1 MRTGTQIAIWTS
13 RLDLCDVFFA
23 QAKLL
28 VDSEDVLPDRN
39 RSHAICV
46 VRDTAES
53 GSRLACREGLP
64 PLICPTIASVDY
76 HLLDCSLPH
85 KRYGH
90 VLAAQSIISAV
101 PSEECIRNHRN
112 DKTTRI
118 CAPSGPKNR
127 ISGLLYK
134 STRRS
139 LIPGLCP
146 GIKRS
151 KTDYVTRKFGELPNK
166 SKRSAL
172 TSTYFSK
179 HNLGLAPSLYNSKSE
194 WVHHRA

>member
-1 MRTGTQIAIWTS
+1 MRTGTQITIRAS

-23 QAKLL
+23 QAELL
-28 VDSEDVLPDRN
+28 VDSEDIMSDRN

-46 VRDTAES
+46 VRDTTES

-76 HLLDCSLPH
+76 NLLDCSLLH
-85 KRYGH
+85 KRNDH
-90 VLAAQSIISAV
+90 ILAAQSIISAV
-101 PSEECIRNHRN
+101 PSEECIRNTEN

-118 CAPSGPKNR
+118 YAPSGPKNR

-166 SKRSAL
+166 SKGAAL

-179 HNLGLAPSLYNSKSE
+179 HNLGLAPSLYNSRSE
-194 WVHHRA
+194 WVHHSA